1 MTNGYQIYVGNKSVE
16 ILPDNLEHG
25 VDMNVAQ
32 YPVEKGSPIV
42 DNAIMENNQV
52 DVSGVIVAKDW
63 KNADN
68 LARQLYNWQIGK
80 TIVNMRNGINDTNY
94 LIQNW
99 KKTLDD
105 PMNNAV
111 KISMT
116 LVRIRIATS
125 SYTKRK
131 NSGKKQ
137 ASHSVKKRAY
147 HSSAVYLTVK
157 RGNTYW
163 AWSMRYGTSIPQL
176 RAWNRYPDRFIPI
189 GVRVRVK

>member
-1 MTNGYQIYVGNKSVE
+1 MSQGYQVYVGNTAIE

-25 VDMNVAQ
+25 VNMNVAQ

-42 DNAIMENNQV
+42 DNAIMESNQV

-63 KNADN
+63 TTADN
-68 LARQLYNWQIGK
+68 LARQLYVWQIDK
-80 TIVNMRNGINDTNY
+80 TVVNMRNGINDTSY

-105 PMNNAV
+105 PMKNAV

-125 SYTKRK
+125 SYTVRK

-137 ASHSVKKRAY
+137 APA
-147 HSSAVYLTVK
+147 SSGVYLTVQP
-157 RGNTYW
+157 GNTYW

>member
-1 MTNGYQIYVGNKSVE
+1 MTQGYQIFVGNTSVE
-16 ILPDNLEHG
+16 ISPDNLEHG
-25 VDMNVAQ
+25 VNMNVAQ

-42 DNAIMENNQV
+42 DNAIMGNNQV

-63 KNADN
+63 TTADN
-68 LARQLYNWQIGK
+68 LARQLYIWQIGK
-80 TIVNMRNGINDTNY
+80 TVVNMRNGINDTSY
-94 LIQNW
+94 LIQDW

-105 PMNNAV
+105 PMKNAV

-125 SYTKRK
+125 SYTVRK

-137 ASHSVKKRAY
+137 APASRGGG
-147 HSSAVYLTVK
+147 AVYLTV
-157 RGNTYW
+157 RPGNTYW

>member
-1 MTNGYQIYVGNKSVE
+1 MSQGYQVYVGNTAIE

-25 VDMNVAQ
+25 VNMNVAQ

-63 KNADN
+63 PTADN
-68 LARQLYNWQIGK
+68 LARQLYIWQIDK
-80 TIVNMRNGINDTNY
+80 TVVNMRNGINDTSY

-105 PMNNAV
+105 PMKNAV

-125 SYTKRK
+125 SYTVRK

-137 ASHSVKKRAY
+137 APA
-147 HSSAVYLTVK
+147 SSGVYLTV
-157 RGNTYW
+157 RPGNTYW